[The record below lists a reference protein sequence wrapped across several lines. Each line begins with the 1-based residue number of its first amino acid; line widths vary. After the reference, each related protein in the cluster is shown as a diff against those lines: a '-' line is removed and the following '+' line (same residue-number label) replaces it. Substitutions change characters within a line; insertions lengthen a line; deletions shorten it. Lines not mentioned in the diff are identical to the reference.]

1 MIDRAA
7 GCMPDGTV
15 FSIPDQDLLPE
26 PFQPGTLSSKES
38 HNIYLALP
46 VISDVINEIQGCT
59 APVRV
64 RSVTASP
71 IPASVIFTL
80 TKATNSQSVWG
91 S

>member
-46 VISDVINEIQGCT
+46 VISDVINEIQ
-59 APVRV
+59 
-64 RSVTASP
+64 SE
-71 IPASVIFTL
+71 IFTL
-80 TKATNSQSVWG
+80 TKATNSRSVWG

>member
-46 VISDVINEIQGCT
+46 VISDVIT
-59 APVRV
+59 KSRV
-64 RSVTASP
+64 AQRRSGYGALP
-71 IPASVIFTL
+71 PHPYPRP
-80 TKATNSQSVWG
+80 
-91 S
+91 

>member
-15 FSIPDQDLLPE
+15 FSIPDRDLLPE

-46 VISDVINEIQGCT
+46 VISDVINEIRGCT

-64 RSVTASP
+64 RALP
-71 IPASVIFTL
+71 PHPYPRP
-80 TKATNSQSVWG
+80 
-91 S
+91 